1 MKKLFTILT
10 IASLFAVGCNSNPTE
25 PVKESEEPI
34 VEEVTTPPVE
44 GQQVTVVEDEDG
56 NIVAAAS
63 SVPMQTVKES
73 DIVEEVEV
81 PADEAK

>member
-10 IASLFAVGCNSNPTE
+10 IAFLFIIGCSPNHNE
-25 PVKESEEPI
+25 PVKEPAESP
-34 VEEVTTPPVE
+34 VEEVTIPPVE

-63 SVPMQTVKES
+63 SVPVQKFKET